1 MIDVLPTN
9 LKQRLVMLTAQPEK
23 KTEKTVE
30 QPSASASGHRPQ
42 WGTDLPL
49 CATGWAMA
57 HCLEPSLGVKETG
70 PGPQTS
76 HHRASG
82 RKVMDMEGYGRS
94 LSRIFS
100 LKLERT
106 SRTTVR
112 RHDTKSCTTCTAGD
126 VFNQVWLKVHL
137 FIDTSSAAD
146 ESWQKVI
153 GRTSSKRQSESRI
166 GNAL

>member
-1 MIDVLPTN
+1 MRRADVDPSDDFGFGLMIDVLPTN

-23 KTEKTVE
+23 KTEKAVE

-42 WGTDLPL
+42 WGTDLSL

-70 PGPQTS
+70 PGPYTS
-76 HHRASG
+76 HHRATG

-94 LSRIFS
+94 LSRTFS

-112 RHDTKSCTTCTAGD
+112 RHDTKSCILHRRRCVQPGVVEGAPL
-126 VFNQVWLKVHL
+126 QRYQL
-137 FIDTSSAAD
+137 SC
-146 ESWQKVI
+146 
-153 GRTSSKRQSESRI
+153 R
-166 GNAL
+166 